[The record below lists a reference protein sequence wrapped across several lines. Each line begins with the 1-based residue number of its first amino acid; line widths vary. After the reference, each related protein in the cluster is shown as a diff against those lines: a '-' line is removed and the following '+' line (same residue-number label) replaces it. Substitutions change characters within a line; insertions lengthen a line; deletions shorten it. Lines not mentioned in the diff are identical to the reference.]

1 MQDAKSGKRTEKR
14 FLFGE
19 MACYNE
25 TYKRTG
31 IPPEQKENTMKKLNI
46 AIIGYG
52 RSGCD
57 IHGAFLRSKD
67 NDICNVVAVVEY
79 DPARAEAARK
89 DFGCDTYSDYRE
101 LFHRTDIDFVTNASY
116 SNEHFPVALDLLNHG
131 FNVLCEK
138 PLCKSPEQVQQLMD
152 AAKAHNCELTI
163 FHQYRYNDYYL
174 EMKKL
179 LDKKVLGDVKLVRAR
194 QNFFA
199 RRYDWQTLLYRE
211 GGAMRNNAAH
221 TIEQIMDLA
230 GSDELP
236 EIHSRME
243 IWNSVGDAEDYM
255 FATMKY
261 SNGTVYEV
269 EVNPSDAYADGCL
282 FDIYGTLGTMKVY
295 SSKIQYKYFDP
306 EECPMFALEH
316 KSLHNPDGSPAYCT
330 NNIKWKEET
339 IALDP
344 DMMNVFGKCSSRFY
358 HDWYEH
364 LVNGAELYMKPEH
377 IKHQIEIFNEVERQ
391 NPLPVKFSK
400 LE

>member
-1 MQDAKSGKRTEKR
+1 
-14 FLFGE
+14 
-19 MACYNE
+19 
-25 TYKRTG
+25 
-31 IPPEQKENTMKKLNI
+31 MKKLNI

-221 TIEQIMDLA
+221 TIE
-230 GSDELP
+230 
-236 EIHSRME
+236 
-243 IWNSVGDAEDYM
+243 
-255 FATMKY
+255 
-261 SNGTVYEV
+261 
-269 EVNPSDAYADGCL
+269 
-282 FDIYGTLGTMKVY
+282 
-295 SSKIQYKYFDP
+295 
-306 EECPMFALEH
+306 
-316 KSLHNPDGSPAYCT
+316 
-330 NNIKWKEET
+330 
-339 IALDP
+339 
-344 DMMNVFGKCSSRFY
+344 
-358 HDWYEH
+358 
-364 LVNGAELYMKPEH
+364 
-377 IKHQIEIFNEVERQ
+377 
-391 NPLPVKFSK
+391 
-400 LE
+400 